1 MSNGETATPNRDVG
15 DRAIESVAVLGCGT
29 MGAGIAAITAA
40 AGCRVLMLDMTNE
53 AAEKGAAVVDEQHR
67 HLVETATFDEGLDRL
82 SDFDWIVEAIVE
94 DLDIKRQLFEKVEAI
109 RADGSIITSN
119 TSGIPLSDISEGLG
133 DRFAAD
139 IAITHFFN
147 PPQIMRLF
155 ELVPGA
161 ETAPEVISTLADFAS
176 QQLSKG
182 VVYAKD
188 TPNFIGNRVGC
199 YFLLSGLHKAKPL
212 SLIHI

>member
-1 MSNGETATPNRDVG
+1 
-15 DRAIESVAVLGCGT
+15 

-40 AGCRVLMLDMTNE
+40 AGCRVLMLDMTSE
-53 AAEKGAAVVDEQHR
+53 AAEKGAAIVDEQHR
-67 HLVETATFDEGLDRL
+67 NLVETASFDEGLDRL

-94 DLDIKRQLFEKVEAI
+94 NLDIKRQLFEKVEAI

-139 IAITHFFN
+139 IAITH
-147 PPQIMRLF
+147 
-155 ELVPGA
+155 
-161 ETAPEVISTLADFAS
+161 
-176 QQLSKG
+176 
-182 VVYAKD
+182 
-188 TPNFIGNRVGC
+188 
-199 YFLLSGLHKAKPL
+199 L